1 MLIFSKKNTKYNN
14 MKKFLTLLLVI
25 IIGSSVFAAAKQKV
39 SGITDNE
46 LAVMS
51 ISIDEVIRKMYS
63 GIFLSP
69 TDTSALIGIKLKL
82 DDNMLQSPDIRYTPL
97 YYKLGKIYQKRGK
110 RQEAIECFQTIIE
123 NFPDTALAPKA
134 AYELKNMGIN
144 IVLPQKTIEDEE
156 E

>member
-1 MLIFSKKNTKYNN
+1 
-14 MKKFLTLLLVI
+14 MKKFLTLLLI
-25 IIGSSVFAAAKQKV
+25 FIIGVSAFAAVKQKAG
-39 SGITDNE
+39 GISDNE

-51 ISIDEVIRKMYS
+51 ISIDEVTKKIYS
-63 GIFLSP
+63 GVFLSP

-82 DDNMLQSPDIRYTPL
+82 DDNMLQSPDVRYTPL

-110 RQEAIECFQTIIE
+110 RQEAIECYQTIIE

-144 IVLPQKTIEDEE
+144 VVVPQKTTEE
-156 E
+156 EE